1 MRSAMQ
7 ISRAW
12 TLLPQG
18 IYVRPRFDLYE
29 EYSRRIMA
37 ALRGFVGIPTP
48 GTDPSTQSPVALF
61 EQSSIDE
68 AVLDCTRLL
77 EPCGDP
83 GAVARGIQAAVS
95 SAVSVG
101 CSVGIASGKVTA
113 KIACETRK
121 PAGVTIVLPGTE
133 REFLAPLAASR
144 IPGIGPKTAAALEKK
159 GVSTIAHL
167 AAAEP
172 AILRRMLGRSSG
184 YFLRIARG
192 EDDSGPA
199 GGWEAKSLSE
209 EHTFDEDVAAR
220 SEVAEVLA
228 GMAGRLSG
236 QLSER
241 GLSARNVTIKIRFA
255 GFDTRT
261 LSRTLP
267 APVGDEVSIGRAAV
281 DLLGRLSGDRRRV
294 RLAGLRVSDL
304 RKSGARRGL
313 ETWSSAGEV
322 SHLSEERRSR
332 SDRWRF

>member
-1 MRSAMQ
+1 MNTAPDAPPWPRVIAHVDMDAFYASVELAERPELRGLPLVVGADPKDGKGRGVVVAASYEARKSGVRSAMP

-172 AILRRMLGRSSG
+172 AILRR
-184 YFLRIARG
+184 
-192 EDDSGPA
+192 
-199 GGWEAKSLSE
+199 
-209 EHTFDEDVAAR
+209 
-220 SEVAEVLA
+220 
-228 GMAGRLSG
+228 
-236 QLSER
+236 
-241 GLSARNVTIKIRFA
+241 
-255 GFDTRT
+255 
-261 LSRTLP
+261 
-267 APVGDEVSIGRAAV
+267 
-281 DLLGRLSGDRRRV
+281 
-294 RLAGLRVSDL
+294 
-304 RKSGARRGL
+304 
-313 ETWSSAGEV
+313 
-322 SHLSEERRSR
+322 
-332 SDRWRF
+332 